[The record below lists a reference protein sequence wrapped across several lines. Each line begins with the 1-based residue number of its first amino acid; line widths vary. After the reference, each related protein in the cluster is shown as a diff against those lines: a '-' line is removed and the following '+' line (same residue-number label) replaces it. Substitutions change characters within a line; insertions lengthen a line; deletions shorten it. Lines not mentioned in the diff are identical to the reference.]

1 MGYFVPNRTLNTCLH
16 TILSLR
22 ITSYIFAMY
31 YPLFINHLFIH
42 LIIIPLSNIPLG
54 YQAYKVVIFSLI
66 LPLGSFKMKKKDR
79 PFTSTLV
86 VAIFT
91 LEPDCFLTR
100 NKKVIIFWQEKSAF
114 FILIFLSIFTKIYR
128 WKLQCQIIYPLHL
141 SSQYFFFHIILC
153 LIFTSLSLALLWQ
166 LFYLFCSRIV
176 INTVIVTAGNFEP

>member
-1 MGYFVPNRTLNTCLH
+1 MFVSPPMGYFVPNRTLNTCLH

-22 ITSYIFAMY
+22 ITSYIIAMY
-31 YPLFINHLFIH
+31 CPLCINHLFIN

-91 LEPDCFLTR
+91 LEPDCFFTKQEGDYFLTR
-100 NKKVIIFWQEKSAF
+100 KICIFHFYFFVNFCIFQVNIF
-114 FILIFLSIFTKIYR
+114 FI
-128 WKLQCQIIYPLHL
+128 
-141 SSQYFFFHIILC
+141 
-153 LIFTSLSLALLWQ
+153 
-166 LFYLFCSRIV
+166 
-176 INTVIVTAGNFEP
+176 